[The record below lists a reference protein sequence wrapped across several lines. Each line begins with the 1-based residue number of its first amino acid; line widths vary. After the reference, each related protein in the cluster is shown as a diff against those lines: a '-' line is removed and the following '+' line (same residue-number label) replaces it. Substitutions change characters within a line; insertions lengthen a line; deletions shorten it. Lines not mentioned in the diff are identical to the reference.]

1 MNKSLDY
8 AAVMKLIGED
18 AFRNIRD
25 SFPDK
30 MTRRDTVQ
38 FGKKVVKKCVDQL
51 RLEGKSYKEIAE
63 LLGVTEGTVRYIDLK
78 VQS

>member
-1 MNKSLDY
+1 MNRSLDY

-18 AFRNIRD
+18 AYRNIRD

-30 MTRRDTVQ
+30 MTRQDRVQ
-38 FGKKVVKKCVDQL
+38 FGKKVLKKCVDKL
-51 RLEGKSYKEIAE
+51 RLEGKSYREIADQ
-63 LLGVTEGTVRYIDLK
+63 LGIGENTVRYIDLK